1 MLRTELKK
9 IIFSPQYIICVV
21 VLFVLL
27 MVGTVGFWSQKLGDQ
42 TISMIAHFFNAWDT
56 FGHVCIVVPL
66 LAVVPVTFLLHDELN
81 SVYFHFSLI
90 HHLPRSGRLT
100 FSGDFRY

>member
-42 TISMIAHFFNAWDT
+42 TISMIAHFFQCLGYIWT
-56 FGHVCIVVPL
+56 C
-66 LAVVPVTFLLHDELN
+66 
-81 SVYFHFSLI
+81 VYCCAAAGSGSGYFS
-90 HHLPRSGRLT
+90 SA
-100 FSGDFRY
+100 

>member
-1 MLRTELKK
+1 MCAQKEWSQLCGPVQQVWNSNEEGFNLLRTELKK

-42 TISMIAHFFNAWDT
+42 TISMIAHFSMPGIHLDMC
-56 FGHVCIVVPL
+56 VL
-66 LAVVPVTFLLHDELN
+66 LCRCWQRFRLLFFCMT
-81 SVYFHFSLI
+81 S
-90 HHLPRSGRLT
+90 
-100 FSGDFRY
+100 

>member
-42 TISMIAHFFNAWDT
+42 TISMIAAFFQCLGYIWACVHCCAAA
-56 FGHVCIVVPL
+56 G
-66 LAVVPVTFLLHDELN
+66 
-81 SVYFHFSLI
+81 SGSGYFS
-90 HHLPRSGRLT
+90 SA
-100 FSGDFRY
+100 